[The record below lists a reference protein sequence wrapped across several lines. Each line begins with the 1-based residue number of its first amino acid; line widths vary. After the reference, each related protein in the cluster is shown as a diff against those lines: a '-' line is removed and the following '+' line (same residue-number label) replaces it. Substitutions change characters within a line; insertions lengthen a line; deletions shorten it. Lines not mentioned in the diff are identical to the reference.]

1 MVVDTSALVAI
12 LNDEPER
19 QAFIDLIAT
28 AATRLIS
35 AATLLE
41 ASIVVELRRGEHAGR
56 ELDLF
61 LHRAKFEIVPLD
73 ADQVEIAR
81 AAFRRYGKGRHPAGL
96 NFGNCCSYALA
107 HSRGDTL
114 LFKGQD
120 FTRSDIRPAYADRPD
135 QPA

>member
-19 QAFIDLIAT
+19 QAFIDLIAN

-61 LHRAKFEIVPLD
+61 LHRAKFEVVPLD

-96 NFGNCCSYALA
+96 NFGDCFSYALA
-107 HSRGDTL
+107 HSLGDTL

-120 FTRSDIRPAYADRPD
+120 FTRSDIRPAYADGPE

>member
-96 NFGNCCSYALA
+96 NFGDCFSYALA
-107 HSRGDTL
+107 RSLGDTL

-120 FTRSDIRPAYADRPD
+120 FARSDIRPAYAEGPE